1 MKIEIRARRFSLTD
15 GLRQHVVRRIEYALR
30 SYRVWVD
37 RVEVQL
43 GDVNGPRGGADKFC
57 HVVVRLPSLPALVIR
72 DLGVDLYA
80 VISSAAERAG
90 RTVGRR
96 MAHRI
101 RTKRRLGMR
110 FESRVQF
117 AGA

>member
-1 MKIEIRARRFSLTD
+1 MRIEIQARRFTLTE
-15 GLRQHVVRRIEYALR
+15 GLRQHAVRRIEYALR
-30 SYRVWVD
+30 SFRIWVD

-57 HVVVRLPSLPALVIR
+57 RVMVRLPHLPALVIR
-72 DLGVDLYA
+72 DLGGDLYA
-80 VISSAAERAG
+80 VITSAAERAG

-110 FESRVQF
+110 FESRLRF

>member
-1 MKIEIRARRFSLTD
+1 MEIEVRARRLVLTD
-15 GLRQHVVRRIEYALR
+15 ALRQHVVRRIELALSSNR
-30 SYRVWVD
+30 IWVD

-43 GDVNGPRGGADKFC
+43 GDVNGPRGAPDKFC
-57 HVVVRLPSLPALVIR
+57 RVLVRLRSLHALVVR
-72 DLGVDLYA
+72 DLGGDLYG

-90 RTVGRR
+90 LTVGRR

-110 FESRVQF
+110 FESRMRF

>member
-1 MKIEIRARRFSLTD
+1 MRIEIQARRFALTE
-15 GLRQHVVRRIEYALR
+15 GLRQHVIRRIEFALR
-30 SYRVWVD
+30 AFRVWVD

-57 HVVVRLPSLPALVIR
+57 RVMVRMPQLPALVVR
-72 DLGVDLYA
+72 DLGGDLYS
-80 VISSAAERAG
+80 VISSAAERTG

-110 FESRVQF
+110 RELRVRF